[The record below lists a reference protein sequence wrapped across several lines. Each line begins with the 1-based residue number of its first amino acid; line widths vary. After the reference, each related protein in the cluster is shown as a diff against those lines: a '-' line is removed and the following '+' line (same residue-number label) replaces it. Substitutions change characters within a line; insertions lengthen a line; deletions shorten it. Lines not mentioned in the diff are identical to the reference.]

1 LIQFFSVL
9 LKNFLK
15 KQKNKIRRLKMAR
28 SFNPDNQDYDFL
40 SFFEDDERVNRN
52 DPRRKKYVNLNEI
65 PDDEESDD
73 DKMLYDLLY
82 DLFYDLNDQD
92 DDEYEGG
99 LIDDLKF
106 VNDDGFDG
114 FDDYNDYLYPKFE
127 PFSRMV
133 QRKFRW

>member
-1 LIQFFSVL
+1 ML
-9 LKNFLK
+9 
-15 KQKNKIRRLKMAR
+15 R
-28 SFNPDNQDYDFL
+28 SFNPDNQDHDFL

-65 PDDEESDD
+65 PDDEENDD
-73 DKMLYDLLY
+73 DEMLYDLLY

-133 QRKFRW
+133 QRKFRC